1 MISYIVIGIL
11 LIVSGSCKGVMDTI
25 QFHYDISI
33 FNNVNHKQVF
43 WDPKLSWR
51 NKYKKNSR
59 SPKFWGST
67 TIFVFVTDAWHLF
80 QFLTYTLIFVSLGI
94 ALLVPNT
101 ISMWILLLL
110 TLYRVLFGLGFT
122 MMYNK
127 ILPKQ

>member
-1 MISYIVIGIL
+1 MISYVVIGIL
-11 LIVSGSCKGVMDTI
+11 LIVSGLCKGVMDTI
-25 QFHYDISI
+25 QFHYEISI
-33 FNNVNHKQVF
+33 FNNENHNQLF

-110 TLYRVLFGLGFT
+110 TLYRGLFGLGFT

>member
-1 MISYIVIGIL
+1 MISYVVIGIL

-25 QFHYDISI
+25 QFHYEISI
-33 FNNVNHKQVF
+33 FNNVNHKQLF

-110 TLYRVLFGLGFT
+110 TLYRGLFGLGFT

>member
-1 MISYIVIGIL
+1 MISYVVIGIL

-25 QFHYDISI
+25 QFHYEISI
-33 FNNVNHKQVF
+33 FNNENHNQLF

-110 TLYRVLFGLGFT
+110 TLYRGLFGLGFT